1 MFAECFETPLGNVL
15 GKCKALSWWG
25 STLPLTSRDTVLR
38 DPWKGQDESMHQD
51 TGHWLEWL
59 LACSWEMI
67 GDIWI
72 EHWSPRSRKTGI
84 LVIPRD
90 RLWNGLNGYSWTLGF
105 LVFFPC
111 GFVFGKFAMLFYCTW
126 EWTQKGEQLSYALW
140 HAWEIYVHSYLLL
153 RKGIWKEKERN
164 MGYYQIVW
172 TSNCVEFTK

>member
-105 LVFFPC
+105 LVFFFRVVLFLVNLQCCSIAHGNELRKENNCHMLYDMP
-111 GFVFGKFAMLFYCTW
+111 GKFMFTLICCLEKEYG
-126 EWTQKGEQLSYALW
+126 KK
-140 HAWEIYVHSYLLL
+140 
-153 RKGIWKEKERN
+153 RKGIWDITRLC
-164 MGYYQIVW
+164 GLLIV
-172 TSNCVEFTK
+172 